1 MSQKS
6 ILRKPNDQSKIV
18 NFAARASAKRN
29 VRFVINEK
37 EETKHAI
44 PESESKYSESESE
57 SNMESE
63 HSYSDWD
70 DNYNNN
76 NNKNKNEKNE
86 MEVDDDSSSD
96 YVPSDED
103 ISSELEDVSTSE
115 DEDKENEM
123 EVDDDSSSDYVP
135 SDDDNNNDD
144 DDDDDDINDNNNN
157 NNDDDEEEEEEEA
170 DFDEKVVNILSS
182 LKYDTLTPSKY
193 LFDWGSEYWY
203 KLESTN
209 AMTRENLTSFKRKI
223 QSSRQWNNL
232 ISKVKMMV
240 EKDRLE

>member
-6 ILRKPNDQSKIV
+6 ILRKPNDQSNIV

-37 EETKHAI
+37 DEEETKHAI
-44 PESESKYSESESE
+44 PERESKYSESESE

-70 DNYNNN
+70 ENYNNN
-76 NNKNKNEKNE
+76 ENKNEENE
-86 MEVDDDSSSD
+86 MEVDDDPSSD
-96 YVPSDED
+96 YVPSEED
-103 ISSELEDVSTSE
+103 ISSDLEDVSTSE
-115 DEDKENEM
+115 DEDKMEM
-123 EVDDDSSSDYVP
+123 DDDPLSDYVP
-135 SDDDNNNDD
+135 SDDDDD
-144 DDDDDDINDNNNN
+144 DD
-157 NNDDDEEEEEEEA
+157 EPE

-182 LKYDTLTPSKY
+182 LKYDTLTPSEY

-203 KLESTN
+203 KLESTK
-209 AMTRENLTSFKRKI
+209 AITRENLTSFKRKI

-232 ISKVKMMV
+232 VSKVKMMV
-240 EKDRLE
+240 EKERLE